1 MSIYDTCVMHSGSI
15 SLILSMT
22 KTLFY
27 TVRQPGLSRLSLQ
40 DGPNWSALCYQD
52 IRTYTLTSPDLLV
65 LLHSQFLITL
75 RGPNLR
81 QLYLSLLVEEV
92 YEVPIHTGP
101 IPPQECAVT
110 QIFFELLPED
120 D

>member
-1 MSIYDTCVMHSGSI
+1 MHSYSIYM
-15 SLILSMT
+15 ILKMA

-40 DGPNWSALCYQD
+40 DGPNWNALCYQD
-52 IRTYTLTSPDLLV
+52 IRAYTLTSSDLLV
-65 LLHSQFLITL
+65 LHHSQFLITL

-92 YEVPIHTGP
+92 YEIPIHTGP

-110 QIFFELLPED
+110 QIFFERLPQD